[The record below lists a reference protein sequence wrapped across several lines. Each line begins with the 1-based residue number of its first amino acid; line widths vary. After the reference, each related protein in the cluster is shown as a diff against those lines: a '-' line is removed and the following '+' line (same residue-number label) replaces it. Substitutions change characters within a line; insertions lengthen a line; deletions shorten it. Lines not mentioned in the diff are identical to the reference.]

1 MAAIFFL
8 MRYILALTAFGG
20 NMKQLELDNCL
31 KKKRIP
37 KNLSQKQL
45 TRMIGTSQQTII
57 VIEKNS
63 LTPAPN

>member
-8 MRYILALTAFGG
+8 MHYILALTAFGG
-20 NMKQLELDNCL
+20 NMKQLELDNYR

-57 VIEKNS
+57 VIEK
-63 LTPAPN
+63 TV